1 MHPMHLLCQP
11 ENKAIHRNLPEKAM
25 ELNKQNQ
32 PKAVYIFIGPP
43 AHGKTLARK
52 IFCELTG
59 IKGASTSDVIYAL
72 MARFSGVSE
81 AELRETPKEELRPK
95 LVELGDYLCGGSDD
109 LSKNAFKTPIPDNI
123 YRGPSMLTRT
133 LFHTGFLAFDGVRR
147 KSELEEIRYTMAW
160 LGLETF
166 VLWVHRDEA
175 PAIAD
180 NTEVTIED
188 ATHVI
193 ANTGTPADL
202 REKIVALLEP
212 KTESKS

>member
-1 MHPMHLLCQP
+1 
-11 ENKAIHRNLPEKAM
+11 M
-25 ELNKQNQ
+25 ELNKENQ

-59 IKGASTSDVIYAL
+59 MKGGSTSDVIYTL

-81 AELRETPKEELRPK
+81 AELREIPKEELRPK
-95 LVELGDYLCGGSDD
+95 LIELGDYLCDRSND
-109 LSKNAFKTPIPDNI
+109 LSKNAFKDPIPENI
-123 YRGPSMLTRT
+123 YRGPSVLTRA
-133 LFHTGFLAFDGVRR
+133 LFLTGFFAFDGVRR
-147 KSELEEIRYTMAW
+147 KSELEEIRFIVSW
-160 LGLETF
+160 LGLEPF

-175 PAIAD
+175 PSIAD

-193 ANTGTPADL
+193 ANNGTSADL

-212 KTESKS
+212 KTENKS